1 MGWRGTWTSTP
12 QMMRWCQTDAPLQPV
27 GKTNQ
32 HINLREVSAR
42 LQLCPG
48 TYAIVPATFRP
59 GEEGQFLVCAF
70 VERSWGASGQ
80 AAGHSVQ
87 EGASGDGGARH
98 DVSSNVNNIPILRVG
113 DNPEDGEG
121 GKGAER
127 DQILDFGIR
136 QIGKRC
142 LKAASFPATCSLAT
156 QSFNTFICIYP
167 DRPSRY
173 SNENFI
179 EHI

>member
-1 MGWRGTWTSTP
+1 
-12 QMMRWCQTDAPLQPV
+12 MMRWCQTDAPLQPV

-32 HINLREVSAR
+32 YINLREVSAR

-48 TYAIVPATFRP
+48 TYAIVPTTFRP
-59 GEEGQFLVCAF
+59 GEEGQFLVRAF

-87 EGASGDGGARH
+87 EGASGGGGARH

-127 DQILDFGIR
+127 DQILDFGIL